1 MKAVPTGWRSSP
13 TTGIVADDVE
23 PVTFLTEDG
32 VRLEGELRLPDDAPR
47 GSAVIC
53 HAHPR
58 HGGSKDHPVL
68 WSVRNELAGK
78 RSFATLL
85 FNFRGTMGSGG
96 TFGGG
101 RDELR
106 DVRAAIGAVRERA
119 EGPTL
124 VFGWSFGASVA
135 LREAFED
142 ERASALA
149 LFGIPLQPDD
159 VALPPLP
166 TPAELRLLKRPLLF
180 LAGEHDEYC
189 PADELRAYGESV
201 AEVVIME
208 GTDHY
213 LWRREREAAAIV
225 GDFADRVLF
234 A

>member
-1 MKAVPTGWRSSP
+1 M
-13 TTGIVADDVE
+13 E
-23 PVTFLTEDG
+23 PVTFRTDDD
-32 VRLEGELRLPDDAPR
+32 VRLEGELRMPDGVPR

-78 RSFATLL
+78 RGLATLV

-96 TFGGG
+96 SFGGG
-101 RDELR
+101 REEVQ
-106 DVRAAIGAVRERA
+106 DVRAAVGFVRERA

-124 VFGWSFGASVA
+124 LFGWSFGASVA

-142 ERASALA
+142 RRVSALA
-149 LFGIPLQPDD
+149 LFGIPLRPNDLQ
-159 VALPPLP
+159 LPPLP
-166 TPAELRLLKRPLLF
+166 DRAELRRLKRPVLF

-189 PADELRAYGESV
+189 PPDELRAYGDGV
-201 AEVVIME
+201 ADVVIIQ

-213 LWRREREAAAIV
+213 LWRHERDAAAIV
-225 GDFADRVLF
+225 GDFADRV
-234 A
+234 AR

>member
-1 MKAVPTGWRSSP
+1 MKEVPVGWRNSP
-13 TTGIVADDVE
+13 TAGIVADAME

-32 VRLEGELRLPDDAPR
+32 VRLEGEFRMPDDAPR

-78 RSFATLL
+78 RGFAALV

-101 RDELR
+101 RDEPR
-106 DVRAAIGAVRERA
+106 DARAAIGVVRERA

-135 LREAFED
+135 VREAFED
-142 ERASALA
+142 ERVSALA
-149 LFGIPLQPDD
+149 LFGIPLRPNDL
-159 VALPPLP
+159 AMPSLP
-166 TPAELRLLKRPLLF
+166 THAELRLLKRPVLF
-180 LAGEHDEYC
+180 LAGVHDEYC
-189 PADELRAYGESV
+189 PADELRAYGEGV

-225 GDFADRVLF
+225 GDFADRILF

>member
-1 MKAVPTGWRSSP
+1 M
-13 TTGIVADDVE
+13 
-23 PVTFLTEDG
+23 
-32 VRLEGELRLPDDAPR
+32 
-47 GSAVIC
+47 IC

-78 RSFATLL
+78 RGFATLV

-142 ERASALA
+142 ER
-149 LFGIPLQPDD
+149 
-159 VALPPLP
+159 V
-166 TPAELRLLKRPLLF
+166 E
-180 LAGEHDEYC
+180 
-189 PADELRAYGESV
+189 RAR
-201 AEVVIME
+201 VVRDSRSDR
-208 GTDHY
+208 TTSRS
-213 LWRREREAAAIV
+213 RRCRRRRSS
-225 GDFADRVLF
+225 GS
-234 A
+234 

>member
-1 MKAVPTGWRSSP
+1 
-13 TTGIVADDVE
+13 VE
-23 PVTFLTEDG
+23 PVTFATEDG
-32 VRLEGELRLPDDAPR
+32 IRLEGELRMPDDAPR

-78 RSFATLL
+78 RGLAALI

-96 TFGGG
+96 TYSGG
-101 RDELR
+101 REEVA
-106 DVRAAIGAVRERA
+106 DVRAAIAFVREHA

-142 ERASALA
+142 RRVSALA
-149 LFGIPLQPDD
+149 LFGIPLRPGDLH
-159 VALPPLP
+159 LPPLP
-166 TPAELRLLKRPLLF
+166 EPAELRRLKRPVLF
-180 LAGEHDEYC
+180 LAGEQDEYC
-189 PADELRAYGESV
+189 PADELRAYGDGV
-201 AEVVIME
+201 AEVVILE

-213 LWRREREAAAIV
+213 LWRREREAAEIV
-225 GDFADRVLF
+225 GDFADRLLGI
-234 A
+234 

>member
-1 MKAVPTGWRSSP
+1 MP
-13 TTGIVADDVE
+13 
-23 PVTFLTEDG
+23 
-32 VRLEGELRLPDDAPR
+32 EGAPR

-58 HGGSKDHPVL
+58 HGGSKDHPIL

-78 RSFATLL
+78 RGLASLV

-96 TFGGG
+96 SFGGG
-101 RDELR
+101 REEVQ
-106 DVRAAIGAVRERA
+106 DVRAAVGFVREHT

-142 ERASALA
+142 RRVNALA
-149 LFGIPLQPDD
+149 LFGIPLRPNDLH
-159 VALPPLP
+159 LPPLP
-166 TPAELRLLKRPLLF
+166 EPAELRRVKRPALF

-189 PADELRAYGESV
+189 PADELRAYADDV
-201 AEVVIME
+201 AEVVIVE

-213 LWRREREAAAIV
+213 LWRHERDAATLV
-225 GDFADRVLF
+225 GDFADRVLLE

>member
-1 MKAVPTGWRSSP
+1 
-13 TTGIVADDVE
+13 VE
-23 PVTFLTEDG
+23 PVTFRTEDG
-32 VRLEGELRLPDDAPR
+32 VRLEGELRMPDETPR

-78 RSFATLL
+78 RGLATLV

-96 TFGGG
+96 SFGGG
-101 RDELR
+101 RDELQ
-106 DVRAAIGAVRERA
+106 DVRAAVGFVRQRA

-142 ERASALA
+142 RRVSALA
-149 LFGIPLQPDD
+149 LFGIPLRPNDLQM
-159 VALPPLP
+159 PPLP
-166 TPAELRLLKRPLLF
+166 DAAELRGLKRPVLF

-189 PADELRAYGESV
+189 PADELRAYGDGV
-201 AEVVIME
+201 ADVVIVE

-213 LWRREREAAAIV
+213 LWRHEREAAVIV
-225 GDFADRVLF
+225 GDLADRLD
-234 A
+234 ASTR

>member
-1 MKAVPTGWRSSP
+1 MES
-13 TTGIVADDVE
+13 
-23 PVTFLTEDG
+23 VTFLSDDG
-32 VRLEGELRLPDDAPR
+32 VRLEGELRLPEEPSR

-78 RSFATLL
+78 RGLATLV

-96 TFGGG
+96 TYGGG
-101 RDELR
+101 LDELR
-106 DVRAAIGAVRERA
+106 DVRAAVGTVRERT

-142 ERASALA
+142 RRVNALA
-149 LFGIPLQPDD
+149 LFGIPLRPNDLH
-159 VALPPLP
+159 LPPLP
-166 TPAELRLLKRPLLF
+166 EREELRLLKRPLL
-180 LAGEHDEYC
+180 LIAGANDEYC
-189 PADELRAYGESV
+189 PADELRAYGEGV
-201 AEVVIME
+201 AEVVIID

-213 LWRREREAAAIV
+213 LWRREREAAALV
-225 GDFADRVLF
+225 GDFSTRALG
-234 A
+234 

>member
-1 MKAVPTGWRSSP
+1 
-13 TTGIVADDVE
+13 VE
-23 PVTFLTEDG
+23 PLTFLTEDG
-32 VRLEGELRLPDDAPR
+32 VRLEGELRTPDDPSR

-78 RSFATLL
+78 RGLASLV

-96 TFGGG
+96 SFGGG
-101 RDELR
+101 RDELQ
-106 DVRAAIGAVRERA
+106 DVRAAVGFIREHA

-142 ERASALA
+142 RRVNALA
-149 LFGIPLQPDD
+149 LFGIPLQPHDLH
-159 VALPPLP
+159 LPSLP
-166 TPAELRLLKRPLLF
+166 ESTELRQLKRPLLF

-189 PADELRAYGESV
+189 PAEELRDYGDNV
-201 AEVVIME
+201 AEVVIIE

-213 LWRREREAAAIV
+213 LWRHEREAAAIV
-225 GDFADRVLF
+225 GDFADRMLT
-234 A
+234 

>member
-1 MKAVPTGWRSSP
+1 MAHLLHP
-13 TTGIVADDVE
+13 GIVADVE
-23 PVTFLTEDG
+23 TVTFLTEDG
-32 VRLEGELRLPDDAPR
+32 VRLEGELRLPDDPPR

-58 HGGSKDHPVL
+58 HGGSKDPPIL

-78 RSFATLL
+78 RGFATLV

-106 DVRAAIGAVRERA
+106 DVRAAVSTVRERA
-119 EGPTL
+119 DGPTL

-135 LREAFED
+135 LREAFGD
-142 ERASALA
+142 ERVSALA
-149 LFGIPLQPDD
+149 LFGVPLRPNDL
-159 VALPPLP
+159 ALPSLP
-166 TPAELRLLKRPLLF
+166 TAPELQLVKRPLLF

-189 PADELRAYGESV
+189 PATELRVYAEGA
-201 AEVVIME
+201 AEVVILA

-213 LWRREREAAAIV
+213 LWRRERKAATIV
-225 GDFADRVLF
+225 GNFAERVLF

>member
-1 MKAVPTGWRSSP
+1 MFR
-13 TTGIVADDVE
+13 
-23 PVTFLTEDG
+23 TEDG
-32 VRLEGELRLPDDAPR
+32 VRLEGELRMPDETPR

-78 RSFATLL
+78 RGLATLV

-96 TFGGG
+96 SFGGG
-101 RDELR
+101 RDELQ
-106 DVRAAIGAVRERA
+106 DVRAAVGFVRQRA

-142 ERASALA
+142 RRVSALA
-149 LFGIPLQPDD
+149 LFGIPLRPNDLQM
-159 VALPPLP
+159 PPLP
-166 TPAELRLLKRPLLF
+166 DAAELRGLKRPVLF

-189 PADELRAYGESV
+189 PADELRAYGDGV
-201 AEVVIME
+201 ADVVIVE

-213 LWRREREAAAIV
+213 LWRHEREAAVIV
-225 GDFADRVLF
+225 GDLADRLD
-234 A
+234 ASTR